1 LGGYV
6 INRIKN
12 GHVES
17 PKDKD
22 KFGGLFMN
30 DTIKLIKHHRSI
42 RKYLAKDVPA
52 EMLEA
57 ILESARAMPT
67 SINGQQLSVVVV
79 KDQEKKAKIAELTGN
94 QAWIEQAPV
103 FLVFVADFYKT
114 TIACEKNGMSE
125 IIHESVEGT
134 MVGTFDCG
142 LAMGGAIVAAESMG
156 LGIVPIGAIRKN
168 PEEMIRLLNL
178 PERTFPVAGLV
189 VGYPADCSA
198 RKPRL
203 PLNIFAHKETYRAE
217 TMKPAI
223 DQYDVLMADYY
234 SKRDNDGV
242 PKETNWSSQVAAAYK
257 QVYFPAVY
265 PAMIKQGFKNDK

>member
-1 LGGYV
+1 
-6 INRIKN
+6 
-12 GHVES
+12 
-17 PKDKD
+17 
-22 KFGGLFMN
+22 MN
-30 DTIKLIKHHRSI
+30 DTIKLIRHHRSI
-42 RKYLAKDVPA
+42 RKYLEKDVPA

-79 KDQEKKAKIAELTGN
+79 KDKDKKAKIAELTGN
-94 QAWIEQAPV
+94 QVWIAQAPA

-114 TIACEKNGMSE
+114 TIACEKNGMPE

-156 LGIVPIGAIRKN
+156 LGIVPIGAIRRN

-189 VGYPADCSA
+189 VGYPADSSA
-198 RKPRL
+198 KKPRF
-203 PLNIFAHKETYRAE
+203 PLQVFAHKETYQSDAI
-217 TMKPAI
+217 KQAI
-223 DQYDVLMADYY
+223 DEYDALMADYY
-234 SKRDNDGV
+234 SKRGSNGDR
-242 PKETNWSSQVAAAYK
+242 KETDWSSQVASAYK